1 MIREITYDIYTI
13 LWQDWISFKKSF
25 LKFLLSRM
33 ITPIL
38 YIVAFGFGLGKN
50 VNLGTVNY
58 LEFIIPGM
66 IALNSMN
73 IAYNTVA
80 HPLAI
85 SRIYY
90 KTLENFLIAPIN
102 PRAII
107 IGKILTG
114 VFRAILSSSIIL
126 LIAFVLDLK
135 LIFGIGFFAVLL
147 LNSAVFAAIGL
158 VVGLRVMSSEELNN
172 FSSYILMPMSFL
184 CGTFF
189 STEVFPAYI
198 KNLVGILPLT
208 PAANLLRALAQGESY
223 DYKFICILIIYLLIT
238 SVYAHKLLLKKSRE

>member
-1 MIREITYDIYTI
+1 MIKEFIYDVNTI
-13 LWQDWISFKKSF
+13 LWQDWISFRKNI

-38 YIVAFGFGLGKN
+38 YIIAFGFGLGKN
-50 VNLGTVNY
+50 VNIGSGNY

-80 HPLAI
+80 YPLAI

-90 KTLENFLIAPIN
+90 KTLENLIIAPIN
-102 PRAII
+102 PMAII

-114 VFRAILSSSIIL
+114 IFRAILSSMIIVG
-126 LIAFVLDLK
+126 IAFVLDLN
-135 LIFGIGFFAVLL
+135 LIFNGTFLAILIL
-147 LNSAVFAAIGL
+147 SAAMFSAIGL
-158 VVGLRVMSSEELNN
+158 VVGLKVTNSEELNN
-172 FSSYILMPMSFL
+172 FSTYVLLPMSFL

-189 STEVFPAYI
+189 SADVFPVFLRNI
-198 KNLVGILPLT
+198 IQLLPLT
-208 PAANLLRALAQGESY
+208 PAANLLRALTQGKAVDSY
-223 DYKFICILIIYLLIT
+223 FIIELIGYLAIFSGYSYYLLIR
-238 SVYAHKLLLKKSRE
+238 KSKE

>member
-1 MIREITYDIYTI
+1 M
-13 LWQDWISFKKSF
+13 
-25 LKFLLSRM
+25 
-33 ITPIL
+33 
-38 YIVAFGFGLGKN
+38 
-50 VNLGTVNY
+50 
-58 LEFIIPGM
+58 
-66 IALNSMN
+66 
-73 IAYNTVA
+73 
-80 HPLAI
+80 
-85 SRIYY
+85 
-90 KTLENFLIAPIN
+90 
-102 PRAII
+102 
-107 IGKILTG
+107 
-114 VFRAILSSSIIL
+114 
-126 LIAFVLDLK
+126 
-135 LIFGIGFFAVLL
+135 LL